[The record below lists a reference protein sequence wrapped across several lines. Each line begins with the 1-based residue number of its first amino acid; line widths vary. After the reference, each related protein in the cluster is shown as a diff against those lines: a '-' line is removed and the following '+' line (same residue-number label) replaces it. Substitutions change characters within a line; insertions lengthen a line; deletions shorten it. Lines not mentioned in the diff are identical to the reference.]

1 MLAIAYCL
9 PEIGYCQGMNFIASC
24 LISLANSEEQGFY
37 IFMFL
42 LIRKDMKTLFLPV
55 SFQKMNDDLIGR
67 SRAASQEL
75 SDCLADQIPYPKL
88 FPTPPCHTDV
98 S

>member
-1 MLAIAYCL
+1 
-9 PEIGYCQGMNFIASC
+9 MNFIGSV
-24 LISLANSEEQGFY
+24 LISLADSEEQGFF

-55 SFQKMNDDLIGR
+55 SFSTINHDFLGCP
-67 SRAASQEL
+67 RAASQEL
-75 SDCLADQIPYPKL
+75 SNCLADQIPYSQL